1 MSRVTES
8 ENDDSIYEE
17 YDGIYEEYESV
28 NEENGPKE
36 GKKVTETQDQASA
49 SYFCSRLGSR
59 PRRPC
64 PKKLKVVVPDVLVLD
79 HSKIK

>member
-1 MSRVTES
+1 MGRSINS

-28 NEENGPKE
+28 NEKNRPKE
-36 GKKVTETQDQASA
+36 IKKVTETKDQASA

-64 PKKLKVVVPDVLVLD
+64 PKN
-79 HSKIK
+79 